1 MLNQLNFEQ
10 VRRVEHRGLM
20 MTLETKDVW
29 NETDWI
35 ILLPETQPHVVI
47 FSAKPANLAELIIVA
62 AELEQGIAAKHRHR
76 IDIGIL
82 HQNLRIPIV
91 AGEQA
96 DAICW
101 RVAETA
107 KPAVGGGVLIARDGV
122 EKFAQRVWK
131 N

>member
-1 MLNQLNFEQ
+1 
-10 VRRVEHRGLM
+10 
-20 MTLETKDVW
+20 
-29 NETDWI
+29 
-35 ILLPETQPHVVI
+35 
-47 FSAKPANLAELIIVA
+47 
-62 AELEQGIAAKHRHR
+62 LEQGIAAKHRHR

-96 DAICW
+96 AAICW

-107 KPAVGGGVLIARDGV
+107 KQAVGGGVLIARDGV